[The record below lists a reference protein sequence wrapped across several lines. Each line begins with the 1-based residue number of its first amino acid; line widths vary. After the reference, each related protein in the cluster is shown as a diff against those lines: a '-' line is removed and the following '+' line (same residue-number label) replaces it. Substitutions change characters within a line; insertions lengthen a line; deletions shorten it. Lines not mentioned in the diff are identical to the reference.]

1 MTTLENKGITKDRI
15 YLFIISFFVF
25 TTVAFAYLYAEEKSD
40 KNNVAAENI
49 QLGDEKN
56 AVQTE
61 LNDMLKQ
68 YELMETDN
76 VELQGEIN
84 QQIEKIEDLIKKAK
98 NNNWTIHKLRKETG
112 SLRGIMKGY
121 VETIDSLNTANI
133 ELTAENRRVGQKLVN
148 KEKQYSELSKVKDE
162 LAGKVK
168 IGAQIEAFDLTVAAQ
183 RMKRDNEAR
192 ETTRAERAEQIQVC
206 FTLDDNAIA
215 RSGKKD
221 IHLRIIDPNGKVLA
235 EAEDKKPLF
244 EFEGVKGLYSSKY
257 DIIYD
262 NAELD
267 MCLLWKKSNPEEL
280 LSLGSYIVEVYVD
293 DYLAGTS
300 KLELR

>member
-1 MTTLENKGITKDRI
+1 MTTLENKGIRKDRI
-15 YLFIISFFVF
+15 YLFVISFFVF
-25 TTVAFAYLYAEEKSD
+25 TTVAFAYLYVEEKGA

-76 VELQGEIN
+76 VELQGEID

-98 NNNWTIHKLRKETG
+98 NNNWTIHKLRKETE

-133 ELTAENRRVGQKLVN
+133 ELTAENKRVGQKLVN

-192 ETTRAERAEQIQVC
+192 ETTRAERAEQIRVC

-215 RSGKKD
+215 KSGKKD

-235 EAEDKKPLF
+235 EAEDKKTLF

-280 LSLGSYIVEVYVD
+280 LSLGNYIVEVYVD

>member
-1 MTTLENKGITKDRI
+1 MTTLENKGIRKDRI
-15 YLFIISFFVF
+15 YLFVISFFVF
-25 TTVAFAYLYAEEKSD
+25 TTVAFAYLYVEEKGA

-49 QLGDEKN
+49 QLDDEKN

-76 VELQGEIN
+76 VELQGEID

-98 NNNWTIHKLRKETG
+98 NNNWTIHKLRKETE
-112 SLRGIMKGY
+112 SLRSIMKGY

-133 ELTAENRRVGQKLVN
+133 ELTAENKRVGQKLVN

-192 ETTRAERAEQIQVC
+192 ETTRAERAEQIRVC

-215 RSGKKD
+215 KSGKKD

-235 EAEDKKPLF
+235 EAEDKKTLF

-280 LSLGSYIVEVYVD
+280 LSLGNYIVEVYVD

>member
-15 YLFIISFFVF
+15 YLFVIFFFIV
-25 TTVAFAYLYAEEKSD
+25 TTGAFAYLYVEEKGA
-40 KNNVAAENI
+40 KNNMVTENI
-49 QLGDEKN
+49 QLGDEKI

-76 VELQGEIN
+76 VELQGEID

-98 NNNWTIHKLRKETG
+98 NNNWTIHKLRKETE

-133 ELTAENRRVGQKLVN
+133 ELTAENKRVGQKLVN

-192 ETTRAERAEQIQVC
+192 ETTRAEKAEQIRVC

-215 RSGKKD
+215 KSGNKD
-221 IHLRIIDPNGKVLA
+221 IHLRIIDPNGRVLA
-235 EAEDKKPLF
+235 EAEDNKNLF

-267 MCLLWKKSNPEEL
+267 MCLLWKKPNPEEL
-280 LSLGSYIVEVYVD
+280 LSLGNYIVEVYVD

>member
-15 YLFIISFFVF
+15 YLFVISFFVF
-25 TTVAFAYLYAEEKSD
+25 TTVAFAYLYVEEKGA

-76 VELQGEIN
+76 VELQGEID

-98 NNNWTIHKLRKETG
+98 NNNWTIHKLRKETE

-133 ELTAENRRVGQKLVN
+133 ELTAENKRVGQKLVN

-192 ETTRAERAEQIQVC
+192 ETTRAERAEQIRVC

-215 RSGKKD
+215 KSGKKD

-235 EAEDKKPLF
+235 EAEDKKTLF

-280 LSLGSYIVEVYVD
+280 LSLGNYIVEVYVD